1 MDKLLAVT
9 AIGADRTG
17 LVRDL
22 TRCITA
28 AGGNIRESRM
38 TTLGS
43 EFAVMMLVEGN
54 WHAINKV
61 KETLDTLGEDDS
73 LTINVRATE
82 EQASSDA
89 GAPYNVDVIALDQEG
104 IVAGLSG
111 FFSARELI
119 IADVNTRRY
128 NAPHTGAPMFSI
140 QMTVNLPRSM
150 HIATLREEFHEYCES
165 QNLDAVIEPAQR

>member
-9 AIGADRTG
+9 AIGPDRTG
-17 LVRDL
+17 IVRDL
-22 TRCITA
+22 SAGITE

-61 KETLDTLGEDDS
+61 QESLTALGEGDN
-73 LTINVRATE
+73 LTINVRPTE
-82 EQASSDA
+82 ERGDSEVA
-89 GAPYNVDVIALDQEG
+89 APYTVDVIALDQEG
-104 IVAGLSG
+104 IVSGMSG
-111 FFSARELI
+111 FFAVKGLE

-140 QMTVNLPRSM
+140 QMTINVPRTM
-150 HIATLREEFHEYCES
+150 HLATLRDEFHEYCES
-165 QNLDAVIEPAQR
+165 ENLDAIIEPAQR